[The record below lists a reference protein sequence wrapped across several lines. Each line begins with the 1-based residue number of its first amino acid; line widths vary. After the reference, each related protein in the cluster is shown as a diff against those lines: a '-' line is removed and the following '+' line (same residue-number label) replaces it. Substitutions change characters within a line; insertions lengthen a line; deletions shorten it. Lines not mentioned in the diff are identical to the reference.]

1 MDSGATPSR
10 KLPIRTKS
18 KAQKR
23 KAADDASSAT
33 ALGRVP
39 TTRPDIGFRFRNKS
53 VKKIFLER
61 FYDRTIIAERPVNLS
76 DLQDSQ
82 FQ

>member
-23 KAADDASSAT
+23 KAADDASSAST
-33 ALGRVP
+33 LGRVP
-39 TTRPDIGFRFRNKS
+39 TTRPNIGFRFHHKS
-53 VKKIFLER
+53 TKKIFLER
-61 FYDRTIIAERPVNLS
+61 FHDRTIIAKRPVNLL
-76 DLQDSQ
+76 DLQES
-82 FQ
+82 

>member
-10 KLPIRTKS
+10 KLPICSKS

-23 KAADDASSAT
+23 KAAEDASSAS

-39 TTRPDIGFRFRNKS
+39 TTRPNIGFKFRHKS
-53 VKKIFLER
+53 AKKIFLKR
-61 FYDRTIIAERPVNLS
+61 FHDRTIIAKRPVNLS
-76 DLQDSQ
+76 DL
-82 FQ
+82 

>member
-10 KLPIRTKS
+10 KLPLHTKY

-23 KAADDASSAT
+23 KAADDASSAS

-39 TTRPDIGFRFRNKS
+39 TTRLDIGFRFRHKFA
-53 VKKIFLER
+53 KKIFVER
-61 FYDRTIIAERPVNLS
+61 FHDHTIIVERPVNLS
-76 DLQDSQ
+76 NLQDS
-82 FQ
+82 